1 LERQAYFSTGVVIP
15 LTATE
20 LAGLVAGLTTGVLVD
35 LAAVTLV
42 AGDLAG
48 LAVVFAAIDLTG
60 VILLAATSVLG
71 ELDTLAMVTCLPC
84 ALTGFLSEA

>member
-1 LERQAYFSTGVVIP
+1 MERQAYFSTGVGIP

-20 LAGLVAGLTTGVLVD
+20 SAGLVDALTTGVLVD
-35 LAAVTLV
+35 FAAVTLA

-60 VILLAATSVLG
+60 VIFVSYTHVTLTTKGIESRQLAQDVL
-71 ELDTLAMVTCLPC
+71 
-84 ALTGFLSEA
+84 